1 VVLDVTP
8 STFVDSCDM
17 ALFEK
22 EFTAEMAFYT
32 DEALTVEAD
41 GSVPF
46 VIGQDT
52 IYGKVTVGIPDDE
65 AFDFL
70 AVSIQ
75 NVYVCTA
82 ADTLAVDS
90 SAGTGGCFSS
100 NIDADGPYTVIGT
113 GADAQYQGST
123 DFTVDAN
130 DEAAFSFL
138 TFATARETINVHVT
152 VLITMTTDQGTTR
165 RRMLLQSTAGEGN
178 AFRSFIGSATVQ
190 EAATTADPVETD
202 GASLVS
208 VAYALMTMMIVS
220 IAWI

>member
-1 VVLDVTP
+1 MDTLNDDKKVVLDIDA
-8 STFVDSCDM
+8 SFVDGCDVQ
-17 ALFEK
+17 LFDVS
-22 EFTAEMAFYT
+22 FGANLTFYT

-138 TFATARETINVHVT
+138 TF
-152 VLITMTTDQGTTR
+152 
-165 RRMLLQSTAGEGN
+165 
-178 AFRSFIGSATVQ
+178 GS
-190 EAATTADPVETD
+190 
-202 GASLVS
+202 
-208 VAYALMTMMIVS
+208 
-220 IAWI
+220 

>member
-1 VVLDVTP
+1 MTIPGQCPAVDEVDLSGKYQFGFTAECQDVADAACGVFMDTLDNDKKVVLDIDA
-8 STFVDSCDM
+8 SFVDGCDVQ
-17 ALFEK
+17 LFDVS
-22 EFTAEMAFYT
+22 FGANLTFYT

-52 IYGKVTVGIPDDE
+52 IYGKVTVGIPDDA

-70 AVSIQ
+70 AVSIE

-138 TFATARETINVHVT
+138 TF
-152 VLITMTTDQGTTR
+152 
-165 RRMLLQSTAGEGN
+165 
-178 AFRSFIGSATVQ
+178 GS
-190 EAATTADPVETD
+190 
-202 GASLVS
+202 
-208 VAYALMTMMIVS
+208 
-220 IAWI
+220 